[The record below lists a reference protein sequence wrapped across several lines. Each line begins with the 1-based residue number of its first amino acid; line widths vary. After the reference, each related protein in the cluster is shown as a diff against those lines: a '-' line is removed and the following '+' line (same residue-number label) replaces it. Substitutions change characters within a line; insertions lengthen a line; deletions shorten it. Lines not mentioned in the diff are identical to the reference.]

1 MLSSL
6 KADEV
11 DELLPT
17 ARGILVTGSVWIVE
31 DSTLEAELARRPLSR
46 SFHVEL
52 FGDGPAMLERLA
64 NGGPPDVLV
73 LDLRL
78 PEMSG
83 IEVLRFVRNS
93 LDETSLP
100 ILMLTVQGG
109 KADIVEGLSSGAN
122 DYLAKPYDDAELL
135 ARVTSLYRLRKL
147 SDELRGQRAR
157 QQELLEQARD
167 SSQRAE
173 QANRA
178 KDDFLANVS
187 HELRTPLNAIAG
199 WARLLRSKS
208 LAAERLDDA
217 LDTIDRNV
225 RAQTRLID
233 DLLDVSRIISGKLSL
248 SLEPTDLVDVVRAA
262 VKAVGP
268 TADTK
273 RITIRTDV
281 ATAATVVLGDASR
294 LQQVV
299 WNLLANA
306 LKFTP
311 AGGTVEVLLFPT
323 EAGLELTIRDDG
335 QGIVA
340 EALPH
345 IFDRFKQ
352 AESSLTRSHGGLGL
366 GLAIARHLVELHGGS
381 ISADS
386 AGPGLGATFR
396 VLIPSSDEPSAAISP
411 GSASVPPPAASNALD
426 GLRILLVDDER
437 DGREATAI
445 LLREHGAEVDIAS
458 SAREALAA
466 LDRAVPDVLLSDI
479 GMPDEDG
486 LSLLRRIRLRA
497 SAGGGGVP
505 ALALTAYAR
514 SADRVQSLVAG
525 FDGYVTK
532 PVEPAGLISAVARL
546 AGRSPRR
553 TLGE

>member
-31 DSTLEAELARRPLSR
+31 DSSLEAELARRSLAR
-46 SFHVEL
+46 AFHVEL
-52 FGDGPAMLERLA
+52 FGDGPAMLEQLA
-64 NGGPPDVLV
+64 NGGPPHVLV

-78 PEMSG
+78 PDMSG

-109 KADIVEGLSSGAN
+109 KVDIVEGLSSGAN

-147 SDELRGQRAR
+147 SDELRGQQAR